1 MAAEDVGCD
10 NVGREDMLPKS
21 LLCSTTVNWLE
32 CISGR
37 ADDIRED
44 EVQGP
49 KFGCGGAAAR
59 SDDDVGGRDSSGLE
73 GGRGK
78 GAGILWEEESSS

>member
-10 NVGREDMLPKS
+10 NVGREDMLPKP
-21 LLCSTTVNWLE
+21 LLCSATVNWLE

-37 ADDIRED
+37 ADDVRED
-44 EVQGP
+44 EVQRP
-49 KFGCGGAAAR
+49 KIGCGGAATR

-73 GGRGK
+73 GGRRK
-78 GAGILWEEESSS
+78 GAGILWEDEGSS